1 MKIWVDADACPV
13 AIKEILCKAA
23 IKRQITTTFV
33 ANQPIKT
40 TPSPFLKSVQVASGF
55 DVADNY
61 IVQQIEADDVVITGD
76 IPLAA
81 EVVEKQGHVITPRGQ
96 KLDKE
101 NIKQRLTM
109 RNFMEEMRSAG
120 QITGG
125 PSKQSQADRTAFAN
139 ALDSLL
145 TRLANKI

>member
-1 MKIWVDADACPV
+1 MQIWVDADACPIV
-13 AIKEILCKAA
+13 IKEILCRAA
-23 IKRQITTTFV
+23 TKRQILMTFV

-40 TPSPFLKSVQVASGF
+40 PPSPYLKSVQVPSGF

-61 IVQQIEADDVVITGD
+61 IVQQTQPDDLIITAD

-81 EVVEKQGHVITPRGQ
+81 EVVEKKGHVITPRGQ
-96 KLDKE
+96 KLTPD

-120 QITGG
+120 QVTGG
-125 PSKQSQADRTAFAN
+125 PPPLNQTDRMAFAN

-145 TRLANKI
+145 TQLHKK